1 VGIDVD
7 TAVSQMTLREKCDLL
22 AGSDGWHTT
31 GCSRLGIPPVMM
43 ADGPHGLRKQKS
55 GTDALGFSTSDPV
68 TCFPTASA
76 LACSFDERLLERVG
90 RALGEECRAE
100 GVSLLL
106 GPGVNMKRSPLCGRN
121 FEYFSEDPYAAGRL
135 AAAQIRGIQSCGV
148 GAAVKHFMG
157 NSQEK
162 ARMTS
167 DSVIDERAMREV
179 YLPAFRTAVEEGR
192 PWVVMTAYNRVNG
205 AYCSQNRFL
214 LTDILRNEW
223 GFDGMTVTD
232 WEALS
237 SATDSLPAG
246 LDLVMPGP
254 RLDYSEALRHA
265 AIRHLVSRRELDSAV
280 AHVLGFVD
288 RCLRGREVP
297 CSCDIDEHGRLAR
310 EAAARSAVLLE
321 NDGTLP
327 IGPDCSVAVIGAF
340 ARYPR
345 YQGAGS
351 SKIEPRDLD
360 CFWDALGE
368 SHRPG
373 AIAYAA
379 GYDAATG
386 LASEAHLEEAE
397 RIARSHDVAIVFAGL
412 PDSYESEGF
421 DRRSMH
427 MPSGH
432 TRLIERVCAANP
444 RTVVVLQGG
453 APFEMPWRGLPAA
466 IVLMYLSGCQGG
478 HATLDLVSGAVCPGG
493 KLAETWPERL
503 ADTPT
508 AGHFPDPV
516 SEILYTESIYIG
528 YRYYDA
534 AGVEPAYP
542 FGYGLSYTRFE
553 YGGMA
558 LERVEDS
565 DRFEVSCSVCNVG
578 GCDGSEIV
586 QLYIAPAGSGAYRA
600 PQTLEGFARIDLVA
614 GECRRAVFCLD
625 RNAFATYDAGQDRM
639 QVEAG
644 SYEVRIGASS
654 RDIRLRTTIRMDGCE
669 PCGDNAPRRYH
680 RPYPGCFSRSDPHVE
695 EDFKHLYGDLVLGP
709 RPLRPFTIDS
719 TLSDTR
725 HTVYGKI
732 FAPLIFRRMEQS
744 VLDDRLRKPYAEM
757 IEDMP
762 IRSMH
767 LHGWRM
773 SSAAIMVDV
782 LNRRY
787 ISGLR
792 MWRKRRRVRRA
803 SPDLPEDRP
812 SE

>member
-1 VGIDVD
+1 MGIDVD
-7 TAVSQMTLREKCDLL
+7 TVISRMTLREKCVFL
-22 AGSDGWHTT
+22 AGSDGWHTMA
-31 GCSRLGIPPVMM
+31 CPRLGVPSVLM
-43 ADGPHGLRKQKS
+43 ADGPHGLRKQES
-55 GTDALGFSTSDPV
+55 GADSLGFSGSDLV

-76 LACSFDERLLERVG
+76 LACSFDEHLLERVG

-100 GVSLLL
+100 GVSVLL

-121 FEYFSEDPYAAGRL
+121 FEYFSEDPYVAGRL

-148 GAAVKHFMG
+148 GAALKHFMG

-167 DSVIDERAMREV
+167 DSVIDARALHEV
-179 YLPAFRTAVEEGR
+179 YLPAFRRAVSEGH

-205 AYCSQNRFL
+205 VYCSQNRFL
-214 LTDILRNEW
+214 LTDILRNAW

-254 RLDYSEALRHA
+254 RLDYAEALQHA
-265 AIRHLVSRRELDSAV
+265 VARHLISQRELNAAV
-280 AHVLGFVD
+280 VRVLHLVD
-288 RCLRGREVP
+288 RCAHGREVSY
-297 CSCDIDEHGRLAR
+297 SCNIDDHGRLAQ

-321 NDGTLP
+321 NDGILP
-327 IGPDCSVAVIGAF
+327 VAPDCSLAVIGAF
-340 ARYPR
+340 ARHPR

-360 CFWDALGE
+360 CLWDVLKE
-368 SHRPG
+368 SNRSG
-373 AIAYAA
+373 VIAYAA

-397 RIARSHDVAIVFAGL
+397 RIARARDVTIVCAGL
-412 PDSYESEGF
+412 PDGYESEGY
-421 DRRSMH
+421 DRRSMR
-427 MPSGH
+427 MPNGH
-432 TRLIERVCAANP
+432 VRLIERVCAANP
-444 RTVVVLQGG
+444 RTIVVLQGG
-453 APFEMPWRGLPAA
+453 APFEMPWRKLPAA
-466 IVLMYLSGCQGG
+466 VLLMYLSGCQGG
-478 HATLDLVSGAVCPGG
+478 HATFDLISGAVCPGG

-508 AGHFPDPV
+508 AARFPDSA
-516 SEILYTESIYIG
+516 SEILYTESVYIG

-542 FGYGLSYTRFE
+542 FGYGLSYTSFAYE
-553 YGGMA
+553 DMA
-558 LERVEDS
+558 VRRVGDT
-565 DRFEVSCSVCNVG
+565 DRFEALCCVRNIG
-578 GCDGSEIV
+578 ACDGSEIV
-586 QLYIAPAGSGAYRA
+586 QLYLAPTGSGVYR
-600 PQTLEGFARIDLVA
+600 PCQTLGGFVRVDVAA
-614 GECRRAVFCLD
+614 GECRQVVIGFERDAC
-625 RNAFATYDAGQDRM
+625 ATYDARRGCM
-639 QVEAG
+639 QVETG
-644 SYEVRIGASS
+644 DYEVRIGASS
-654 RDIRLRTTIRMDGCE
+654 RDIRLRAMVHIEGCDPADDG
-669 PCGDNAPRRYH
+669 APSRYH
-680 RPYPGCFSRSDPHVE
+680 HLSPGCFSRSDPQVE
-695 EDFKHLYGDLVLGP
+695 EDFKQIYGDVVCEP

-725 HTVYGKI
+725 HTVYGKV
-732 FAPLIFRRMEQS
+732 FAPLIFRWMKKS
-744 VLDDRLRKPYAEM
+744 VADDRLRKPYAEM

-762 IRSMH
+762 IRSVHM
-767 LHGWRM
+767 HGWRM

-792 MWRKRRRVRRA
+792 TWRKRRRMK
-803 SPDLPEDRP
+803 
-812 SE
+812 